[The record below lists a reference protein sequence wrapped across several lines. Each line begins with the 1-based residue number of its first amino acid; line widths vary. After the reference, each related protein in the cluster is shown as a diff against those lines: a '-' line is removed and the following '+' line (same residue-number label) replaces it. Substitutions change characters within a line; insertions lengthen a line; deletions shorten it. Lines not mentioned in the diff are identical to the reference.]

1 MSSYTIGQIAER
13 SGFPATA
20 LRFYEG
26 IGLVPPTGRSAGGY
40 RLYDDRT
47 LARLAF
53 IARAK
58 QLGCTLE
65 EITDL
70 VEVWNGDRCDP
81 VQRQLHELV
90 TGKLRDA
97 DRQIADLTAFSGQLR
112 VAAAQLSGD
121 PVDGPCDDDCACLH
135 QSSDDSVAV
144 TLTPKPDDEVP
155 IACTLAVGD
164 MGDRLGDWDR
174 VLAAAVRRLALPT
187 GGLRVEFD
195 DTVDVAGLARLAVAE
210 QECCAFFRFAVTVD
224 HRGVALEVDAPS
236 QAHDL
241 IAGLFGTPT

>member
-1 MSSYTIGQIAER
+1 MGSYTIGQIAER

-26 IGLVPPTGRSAGGY
+26 IGLVPPAGRTASGY

-65 EITDL
+65 EITEL
-70 VEVWNGDRCDP
+70 VEMWNGDRCGP

-90 TGKLRDA
+90 TQKLRDA
-97 DRQIADLTAFSGQLR
+97 DRQIDELTAFTGQLR

-135 QSSDDSVAV
+135 RPDG
-144 TLTPKPDDEVP
+144 DDEVP
-155 IACTLAVGD
+155 IVCTLAAGD
-164 MGDRLGDWDR
+164 MRDRLAEWDR
-174 VLAAAVRRLALPT
+174 VLAATLRRLALPT

-195 DTVDVAGLARLAVAE
+195 DSVDVAGLARLAVAE
-210 QECCAFFRFAVTVD
+210 QECCAFFRFAITVD

-236 QAHDL
+236 DAQDL
-241 IAGLFGTPT
+241 VAGVFGTAT

>member
-1 MSSYTIGQIAER
+1 MGSYTIGQIAER

-26 IGLVPPTGRSAGGY
+26 IGLVPPAGRSTGGY

-58 QLGCTLE
+58 QLGCTLD

-70 VEVWNGDRCDP
+70 VEVWNGDRCGP

-90 TGKLRDA
+90 TAKLRDT
-97 DRQIADLTAFSGQLR
+97 DLQIAELTAFTGQLR
-112 VAAAQLSGD
+112 VAAAQLSSD

-135 QSSDDSVAV
+135 QPSADSVAV
-144 TLTPKPDDEVP
+144 TLTVKPDEVP

-195 DTVDVAGLARLAVAE
+195 NRVDVAGLARLAGAE
-210 QECCAFFRFAVTVD
+210 QECCTFFRFTITVD
-224 HRGVALEVDAPS
+224 HRGVALEVDAPAE
-236 QAHDL
+236 AHDL
-241 IAGLFGTPT
+241 IAGLFGTAA